1 MTLFEAIILRDI
13 SHGSNSFSVV
23 VIYKGQDFA
32 IVYPARSVEDYI
44 SVQDDHVQDFSNITV
59 LLWIR
64 TLESVK
70 IGLLDYFSANRD
82 GSLVKQLRITYS
94 PGQLNVK
101 VQMDSGGNAR

>member
-1 MTLFEAIILRDI
+1 MRDI
-13 SHGSNSFSVV
+13 SHGSNFSSVV

-64 TLESVK
+64 TLESAK
-70 IGLLDYFSANRD
+70 IGLFDYLSPDSD
-82 GSLVKQLRITYS
+82 GRLVKQLRIAYN
-94 PGQLNVK
+94 PGQLDVK
-101 VQMDSGGNAR
+101 VQLDSGGNAR